1 MRVDPTTAA
10 AIVWQPDAAMVEQ
23 ANLTRFMRALGVGSF
38 EALNE
43 RASQNPAWFHDEL
56 IRYLDYRFE
65 RPYVRV
71 LDISEGRP
79 FAHWCV
85 GGVTN
90 VVINGLDR
98 WRGTERYG
106 QLALVWESEDGAVS
120 TWTFADLDRETCRL
134 AWGLRKLGIGQDRKS
149 VV

>member
-1 MRVDPTTAA
+1 
-10 AIVWQPDAAMVEQ
+10 VEQ

-134 AWGLRKLGIGQDRKS
+134 AWGLRKLGIGHG
-149 VV
+149 